1 MAIEVLTV
9 FPRKNIMDVIREREA
24 LQAEALFF
32 YNQTNFPRLLKKY
45 ALVVNGEI
53 IDGQNVLEGKEEV
66 QGVYWPNR
74 RESIVFSV
82 FWQETKLTANGFD
95 NRDSAVGLE
104 VYPNGAI
111 FIYGGSFFDSN
122 SSPGSSYLTIDE
134 WRDNRELQESSLRK
148 AFEIP
153 FVSSYTRQ
161 TFTGLTDL
169 H

>member
-9 FPRKNIMDVIREREA
+9 SPRKDIMDVIREREV

-32 YNQTNFPRLLKKY
+32 YNQTDFSRLLKKY

-53 IDGQNVLEGKEEV
+53 IDEQNVLEGKEQV
-66 QGVYWPNR
+66 QGIYWPNR
-74 RESIVFSV
+74 KESIVFSV
-82 FWQETKLTANGFD
+82 FWQETKLTTNGFD
-95 NRDSAVGLE
+95 KRDSAVGLE

-111 FIYGGSFFDSN
+111 SIHGGSFFDSS

-134 WRDNRELQESSLRK
+134 WRNNRAIQESSLRK

-153 FVSSYTRQ
+153 FVTYYARELLTSS
-161 TFTGLTDL
+161 TDL